1 MPDEVYMQY
10 KVNSYLST
18 LTEAM
23 NRLHGV
29 RYTGG
34 LYKLFNENIEK
45 IKQEYTLFYDY
56 INNLIWK
63 DLDILIYNNEKINQ
77 EKYSSYYK
85 R

>member
-34 LYKLFNENIEK
+34 F
-45 IKQEYTLFYDY
+45 
-56 INNLIWK
+56 
-63 DLDILIYNNEKINQ
+63 
-77 EKYSSYYK
+77 
-85 R
+85 